1 MILSNPLTFLSSCQ
15 DIGNLPMTHLPG
27 STKTWAC
34 NCLRVTGIN
43 DRDEAV
49 TPYGVTGDSAKELCA
64 SSYNRSSV
72 AFDAKFRRLLVKQVP
87 APDTVFVRSSIG
99 QAATRTVPAPRGG
112 TVPS

>member
-43 DRDEAV
+43 DRDKNNLKNEFHGKMRGIERV
-49 TPYGVTGDSAKELCA
+49 SRRGSGCFRKSKPNPE
-64 SSYNRSSV
+64 NRHK
-72 AFDAKFRRLLVKQVP
+72 AQ
-87 APDTVFVRSSIG
+87 
-99 QAATRTVPAPRGG
+99 
-112 TVPS
+112 